1 MLLLGEEAQHF
12 IPDVIGDPERMKRS
26 SVCIELCLHQL
37 FEKELALP
45 NRVTVIFNVIDQESR
60 QWKFS
65 KPLYISAYWSIHH
78 QKLSDSGGFI
88 NSIKYRCSSLR
99 MSEHGIVALI
109 VQGCQDLSE
118 QLQWKCSDRFLSA
131 FRLPIAR
138 TVNCNNVKLFQ
149 VWHSDQILMKKVGIL
164 FWWVFRTWAMDD

>member
-60 QWKFS
+60 Q
-65 KPLYISAYWSIHH
+65 
-78 QKLSDSGGFI
+78 
-88 NSIKYRCSSLR
+88 
-99 MSEHGIVALI
+99 
-109 VQGCQDLSE
+109 
-118 QLQWKCSDRFLSA
+118 
-131 FRLPIAR
+131 
-138 TVNCNNVKLFQ
+138 
-149 VWHSDQILMKKVGIL
+149 
-164 FWWVFRTWAMDD
+164 